1 MVVVLLLR
9 PLLPQEDF
17 LDGLQLEDCPTE
29 ALYFPTFTKAKLS
42 RKPSQMTVPPLKSA
56 NLHQARQALRSEARL
71 PFQFWAVHRSLQEDW
86 HHLCQETEPGATAIR
101 GLAMQREEA

>member
-1 MVVVLLLR
+1 MNHAR
-9 PLLPQEDF
+9 
-17 LDGLQLEDCPTE
+17 

-42 RKPSQMTVPPLKSA
+42 RKPSQMTVPPLRSA

-71 PFQFWAVHRSLQEDW
+71 LFQFWAVHRSLQEDW

-101 GLAMQREEA
+101 GLAMRREEAWTRRRS